1 MKKYTFHT
9 DPSHGWLEVPRAAL
23 TKLGIE
29 HKITDYSYQL
39 GDRVYLEEDGDFST
53 FVRASMEAMGLERN
67 EENAR
72 RWMKDH
78 IDPSEKHTAYSPV
91 RAYERYAP
99 SVAVPAEV
107 VEMHGGAA

>member
-1 MKKYTFHT
+1 
-9 DPSHGWLEVPRAAL
+9 
-23 TKLGIE
+23 
-29 HKITDYSYQL
+29 
-39 GDRVYLEEDGDFST
+39 
-53 FVRASMEAMGLERN
+53 MEALGLERN